1 MTTDKVIWRH
11 DLQAMMAVSS
21 ETMRRWIKAGKL
33 PKPDVAMTSKT
44 MGWRVSTLHNCGIN
58 IPA

>member
-1 MTTDKVIWRH
+1 MADDKVIWRH

-33 PKPDVAMTSKT
+33 PKPDIAMTHKT